1 MKEVEKIINEIKGA
15 DKDALK
21 KAQIR
26 QDNPKIWRER
36 VKNVKNQ

>member
-26 QDNPKIWRER
+26 QDNLLKPKGSLGTLEKI
-36 VKNVKNQ
+36 

>member
-26 QDNPKIWRER
+26 PYIADCT
-36 VKNVKNQ
+36 VSAFF

>member
-26 QDNPKIWRER
+26 QDNLLKPKALLKKL
-36 VKNVKNQ
+36 V